1 MVSAVLRKY
10 SLAKEGRRGQK
21 CSFFLMVKE
30 TSKNAWFFFYFST
43 PPLPLPT
50 KIKFYG
56 LYLFVWVVPP
66 HITRTQITQTL
77 LIVSKRKTFLL
88 NFSENYR
95 FNEKNNNF
103 YFFKTARKQICN
115 MRFTFSDAELILPKH
130 KQGVLLFIY
139 K

>member
-21 CSFFLMVKE
+21 CPFFLMGKE
-30 TSKNAWFFFYFST
+30 TSKNAWFFSIF
-43 PPLPLPT
+43 LPLLYPYQRRLN
-50 KIKFYG
+50 FYG